1 MEDNNY
7 EFWEE
12 YLDKIKIKIKEMC
25 LKKKKMY
32 IDFHMHSNYSADG
45 KQDLKQILKTTKQ
58 KGFDIIAITDHDSID
73 VYDELYNI
81 VKNKLTKPLI
91 IPGVELTI
99 DNKEYGNQCHLLQ
112 LFINPK
118 DMELRKNIKKNYQA
132 MFKRSKIQFQRIKEN
147 KALQEIFKKN
157 DIKVSQNEF
166 FKYLNKN
173 NLVPEYDTLSF
184 YIMDKLKQKC
194 INTFNVLNLLE
205 KYNNEDIYEDRKNYK
220 DRRYKKLKDKYKEVE
235 ENYYN
240 SRFLL
245 SMLAVRE
252 VDDDWWDRPSSGS
265 LSVNSYGQMK
275 VDEITNKYK
284 IFFAHPTEKSLKTVE
299 KIIKN
304 NKNIIGL
311 EENIRNQYINI
322 NNFYDIISKYNLLR
336 IIGSDS
342 HDDKCTYYNNM
353 EYYLIDSEYLLNIIK
368 KI

>member
-1 MEDNNY
+1 MKDNNY

-12 YLDKIKIKIKEMC
+12 YLKKLKIEIKELC
-25 LKKKKMY
+25 LQKEKLY

-73 VYDELYNI
+73 VYDELYNM
-81 VKNKLTKPLI
+81 VKNRLTKPLI
-91 IPGVELTI
+91 IPGVELTM

-118 DMELRKNIKKNYQA
+118 DMELIKNVNNNYQA

-157 DIKVSQNEF
+157 NIKVSIKKF
-166 FKYLNKN
+166 FKYLNNN
-173 NLVPEYDTLSF
+173 NLIPEYDTLTF
-184 YIMDKLKQKC
+184 YIMDKLKEKG
-194 INTFNVLNLLE
+194 ITTFNVLNLLE
-205 KYNNEDIYEDRKNYK
+205 KYNDEDIYEDRKKYK
-220 DRRYKKLKDKYKEVE
+220 EVRYKKLKDKYNEVK

-252 VDDDWWDRPSSGS
+252 VDDDWWNKPSSGS

-304 NKNIIGL
+304 NKSIIGL
-311 EENIRNQYINI
+311 EENIRNKYINI

-342 HDDKCTYYNNM
+342 HDSKCTYYKDM
-353 EYYLIDSEYLLNIIK
+353 EYYLIDSEYLLYLIEK
-368 KI
+368 V

>member
-1 MEDNNY
+1 MKENNY

-12 YLDKIKIKIKEMC
+12 YLERLKIKIKELC
-25 LKKKKMY
+25 LQKEKLHT
-32 IDFHMHSNYSADG
+32 DFHMHSNYSADG

-73 VYDELYNI
+73 VYDELYNM
-81 VKNKLTKPLI
+81 VKNKLTNPLI
-91 IPGVELTI
+91 IPGVELTM

-118 DMELRKNIKKNYQA
+118 DIELINDVNKNYQA

-147 KALQEIFKKN
+147 KALQEIFKEN
-157 DIKVSQNEF
+157 NIKVSIKEF
-166 FKYLNKN
+166 FKYLNN
-173 NLVPEYDTLSF
+173 NNFVPEYDTLIF
-184 YIMDKLKQKC
+184 YIMDKLQEKG
-194 INTFNVLNLLE
+194 ITTFNILNLLE
-205 KYNNEDIYEDRKNYK
+205 KYNDEDIYVDRKKYK
-220 DRRYKKLKDKYKEVE
+220 EVRYKKLKEKYKDVE

-252 VDDDWWDRPSSGS
+252 VDDDWWDKPSSGS

-311 EENIRNQYINI
+311 EENIRNKYENI

-342 HDDKCTYYNNM
+342 HDNKCTYYKDM
-353 EYYLIDSEYLLNIIK
+353 EYYLIDSECLLNIIE

>member
-1 MEDNNY
+1 
-7 EFWEE
+7 
-12 YLDKIKIKIKEMC
+12 
-25 LKKKKMY
+25 
-32 IDFHMHSNYSADG
+32 
-45 KQDLKQILKTTKQ
+45 
-58 KGFDIIAITDHDSID
+58 
-73 VYDELYNI
+73 
-81 VKNKLTKPLI
+81 
-91 IPGVELTI
+91 
-99 DNKEYGNQCHLLQ
+99 
-112 LFINPK
+112 
-118 DMELRKNIKKNYQA
+118 
-132 MFKRSKIQFQRIKEN
+132 
-147 KALQEIFKKN
+147 
-157 DIKVSQNEF
+157 
-166 FKYLNKN
+166 
-173 NLVPEYDTLSF
+173 
-184 YIMDKLKQKC
+184 
-194 INTFNVLNLLE
+194 
-205 KYNNEDIYEDRKNYK
+205 
-220 DRRYKKLKDKYKEVE
+220 
-235 ENYYN
+235 
-240 SRFLL
+240 
-245 SMLAVRE
+245 MLAVRE